1 VTDSVTSH
9 LRSQSWRCSIRRP
22 GISRGCR
29 NEQASGRA
37 TIVNWIQTW
46 SPLAMLFKFACY
58 YPAEKPLFFSLNI
71 ESDAWVDELLEAIQ
85 AKLKLHSREVKLDEL
100 HVFKVKFV
108 LSLAN
113 SRLTHS
119 RRMFL

>member
-1 VTDSVTSH
+1 
-9 LRSQSWRCSIRRP
+9 
-22 GISRGCR
+22 
-29 NEQASGRA
+29 
-37 TIVNWIQTW
+37 
-46 SPLAMLFKFACY
+46 MLFKFGFY
-58 YPAEKPLFFSLNI
+58 YPAEKPLFFSLKI